1 MSLNPD
7 PDPDHMTKKK
17 FDQKSSQKDIQALG
31 EASSPTE
38 NFLNIK
44 FLYFF
49 LNWGTILACLDL
61 DPLVQLNPES
71 KHWLPFFVEKNSHHF
86 AGSRI
91 KSRLI

>member
-1 MSLNPD
+1 
-7 PDPDHMTKKK
+7 MTKKK
-17 FDQKSSQKDIQALG
+17 NFDQKSYSETSTKDNKAL

-91 KSRLI
+91 QSRLI